1 MADDAI
7 TVHLRRTREGCVGWL
22 DFPAFQVANGKIV
35 RADTLPSLPAGDA
48 LLKARQIQPYT
59 PFEEV
64 VVRLEEGVEWL
75 SVWGELI

>member
-7 TVHLRRTREGCVGWL
+7 TVRLRQTQEGCVGWL
-22 DFPAFQVANGKIV
+22 DFPAFRAPGGKIV
-35 RADTLPSLPAGDA
+35 RADALPSLPAGDA

-59 PFEEV
+59 PFSEV

-75 SVWGELI
+75 PVWGTLV